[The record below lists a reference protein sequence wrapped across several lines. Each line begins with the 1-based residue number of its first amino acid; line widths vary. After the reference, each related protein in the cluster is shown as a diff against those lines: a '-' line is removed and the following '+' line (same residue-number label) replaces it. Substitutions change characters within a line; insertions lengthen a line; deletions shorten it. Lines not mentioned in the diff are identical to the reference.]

1 MSNIEALQQEI
12 RDLEAQINLVTGQ
25 ANQLILHGRT
35 HVKQISPFF
44 ETQLNEQQQKAQTQ
58 IQTFDPVHAADWTLA
73 QWQQWN
79 AQTANPYSILRYG
92 RLIEN
97 KLNQQF
103 SIPALLP
110 FIGNNSSIIV
120 QTSGEQA
127 YEQGK
132 QLLQSLLIRTALMVP
147 HQASYSLLDPAG
159 NGQAYPMRR
168 QLPNVTPNSDDVA
181 RDVDQVINEIRRK
194 IETYLDA
201 EVRSFEQIPHE
212 IRINEH
218 YHFVFAANFPNKYDR
233 RAIEKLQSAA
243 ITGPQAGCYVFIH
256 HNQDYELPRDLSMD
270 GFSNAF
276 WIDLTQK
283 HLDLHSTPYIIQHDA
298 APSAEVQ
305 KFVFERLANTKP
317 SDSIITW
324 QDVAGIPEQQWWT
337 GDSSQLIEVPIG
349 KRGGSE
355 ALKIWFGEDA
365 EGRPCAHGI
374 LGAMTGSGK
383 SSLYHSL
390 ILGLAVR
397 YSPAELRFYLIDGK
411 YGVEFQPYRQ
421 LPHAEVVSLHTS
433 AELSRSVL
441 AELLAEMERRNAIFT
456 RRGVTGIS
464 SYRRQGQPD
473 GSMPR
478 ILLIVDEYQQ
488 LFEND
493 RDGNASRMLNQLSAQ
508 GRNTGIHMLLASQR
522 YGAAGMLNQTAIF
535 GNIHLRMA
543 MQMAEPDIRALTE
556 FGSRGKGLILA
567 TCNRPGK
574 LVINDRA
581 GDENANF
588 AGKTAFITPEYRDQ
602 LIQQLI
608 AKAQP
613 IPPADLPQRIVFNG
627 NSQPNVLDNPVIR
640 ALTQRKN
647 WPAPSEIDQLAKRSQ
662 AQGGWEVA
670 DWHAVERPFVAW
682 IGQEFNVRGQANLI
696 LRRRDAEHGVIVGNN
711 HAARY
716 GMMLGIITSFALQSN
731 PQALRFIIID
741 RSISGS
747 DWSSALEHL
756 SENLLR
762 PAGYTVGFNRK
773 EAAIEGMFD
782 FLITILQQRKTLAED
797 ELAQAQS
804 IVVVMSEIDRIEQ
817 LRRINDGYGFVDS
830 PLGVKF
836 HQLYSDGSR
845 YGIHLILSANSMRSF
860 SAIIDEKRGLPYF
873 NHRIALQMSE
883 EESFALVRNRKAAM
897 LQVDGPYPVSAL
909 YTNIEN
915 DQQKRIKPYSLQ
927 PDAEQPNR
935 LIDEIQ
941 LIGQSLSDRS

>member
-1 MSNIEALQQEI
+1 MSKIEALRQEI
-12 RDLEAQINLVTGQ
+12 RDLEAQIDLVTGQ
-25 ANQLILHGRT
+25 ANQLINYGRT
-35 HVKQISPFF
+35 HTKNIQPFF
-44 ETQLNEQQQKAQTQ
+44 EAQLHEQHQKVQSQ
-58 IQTFDPVHAADWTLA
+58 LQTFDQVHAADWIA
-73 QWQQWN
+73 EHWQQWN

-103 SIPALLP
+103 SIPAFAP
-110 FIGNNSSIIV
+110 FIGTNSSIII
-120 QTSGEQA
+120 QTSGEQT

-132 QLLQSLLIRTALMVP
+132 QLLQSLLIRTALMLP

-168 QLPNVTPNSDDVA
+168 QLPNVMSNSDDVA
-181 RDVDQVINEIRRK
+181 RDLDHVINEIRRK

-212 IRINEH
+212 IRINEQ

-256 HNQDYELPRDLSMD
+256 HNQAYELPRDLSMD

-276 WIDLTQK
+276 WIDLNQK
-283 HLDLHSTPYIIQHDA
+283 QLDLHAIPYSIQHDP

-305 KFVFERLANTKP
+305 KLVFERLSNTKP
-317 SDSIITW
+317 SDSIIPW
-324 QDVAGIPEQQWWT
+324 QDVAGIPAQQWWT
-337 GDSSQLIEVPIG
+337 ADSSQLIEVPIG

-355 ALKIWFGEDA
+355 ALKMWFGEDSD
-365 EGRPCAHGI
+365 GRPCAHGI

-464 SYRRQGQPD
+464 TYRRQGQPD

-493 RDGNASRMLNQLSAQ
+493 RDANASRMLNQLSAQ

-556 FGSRGKGLILA
+556 FGPRGKGLILA

-581 GDENANF
+581 GDENANL
-588 AGKTAFITPEYRDQ
+588 AGKSAFITAEYRDQ

-608 AKAQP
+608 IKARQ
-613 IPPADLPQRIVFNG
+613 IPNLDIPQRVVFNG
-627 NSQPNVLDNPVIR
+627 NSQPNVLDNPLIR
-640 ALTQRKN
+640 SLSNRQS
-647 WPAPSEIDQLAKRSQ
+647 WPTPTEIDQLAKRSL
-662 AQGGWEVA
+662 AQGGWDVH
-670 DWHAVERPFVAW
+670 DWHQIERPLVAW
-682 IGQEFNVRGQANLI
+682 IGQEFNVRGQANI
-696 LRRRDAEHGVIVGNN
+696 IVRRRDAEHGVIVGNN

-716 GMMLGIITSFALQSN
+716 GMLLGILTSFALQST
-731 PQALRFIIID
+731 PQRLRFVIID
-741 RSISGS
+741 RSISGA
-747 DWSSALEHL
+747 DWSYALEHL
-756 SENLLR
+756 SEQLLR

-773 EAAIEGMFD
+773 ETAIEGMLD
-782 FLITILQQRKTLAED
+782 FLIKALAQRKELSENQ
-797 ELAQAQS
+797 LAQEQS
-804 IVVVMSEIDRIEQ
+804 IIVVISEIDRIEQ

-830 PLGVKF
+830 PLGSKF
-836 HQLYSDGSR
+836 RQLYSDGSR
-845 YGIHLILSANSMRSF
+845 YGIHVILSASSMRSF
-860 SAIIDEKRGLPYF
+860 SSIIDEKRGLLYF

-897 LQVDGPYPVSAL
+897 LQVDGPYPISAL
-909 YTNIEN
+909 YVNIEN

-927 PDAEQPNR
+927 TDSEQSNN
-935 LIDEIQ
+935 LINEIE
-941 LIGQSLSDRS
+941 LIGQSLSHRG